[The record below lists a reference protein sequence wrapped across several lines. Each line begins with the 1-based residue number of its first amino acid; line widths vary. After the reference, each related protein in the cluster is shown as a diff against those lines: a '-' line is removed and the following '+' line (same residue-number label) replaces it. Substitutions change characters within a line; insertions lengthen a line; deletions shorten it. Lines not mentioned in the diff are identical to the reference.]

1 MVPIIPL
8 VLFCGDLQIMRNSE
22 ITYLVLEKGWILF
35 QVEEHK
41 VCTMLIHFASNSFF
55 TTTR

>member
-8 VLFCGDLQIMRNSE
+8 VLFSGDLEIMRSSD

-41 VCTMLIHFASNSFF
+41 VCSFVNVF
-55 TTTR
+55 Q